1 MYDIDTCHEC
11 YYNANTCKT
20 DWFVEVC
27 SRPHILVWAKLKGF
41 PYWPAKAMTTN
52 SQGMVD
58 VRFFG
63 DHDRAFVPIR
73 ECYLYSMDHPSPIT
87 VKSKRQSIAH
97 SVLVS

>member
-1 MYDIDTCHEC
+1 
-11 YYNANTCKT
+11 
-20 DWFVEVC
+20 
-27 SRPHILVWAKLKGF
+27 
-41 PYWPAKAMTTN
+41 MTTN

-73 ECYLYSMDHPSPIT
+73 ECYLYSVDHPNPIT

-97 SVLVS
+97 SVVVSFILISNS